1 MEDEITLP
9 RTRVSPTAQ
18 NITPKS
24 QRRQWA
30 LELRKKDLRE
40 KLFVKRLALQK
51 LSPVNP
57 TPKIPSK
64 KVKKE
69 KISCWYCGKYGHK
82 RKTCTSRIEATA
94 QSRLAKLE
102 RQVQKLEY
110 KLQSYEA
117 EKIYWQNL
125 RKARTIRLKKKIKKR
140 RHKARVRMQNKAVTI
155 RSLLL
160 QEEADPD
167 TESFLR
173 AANII
178 RKLGRKEK
186 KTLYKTYQTLF
197 LVDLTTDMAFSGAGY
212 PLLPPGEPNP
222 SEYMDVELT
231 QEEMEEEERIMEQT
245 NALTLFYQEQEIMD
259 RDIQRFR
266 QTQREQTLKRP
277 VAKTGKEKPR
287 NPLSVP
293 QGKRKDIK
301 DFG

>member
-30 LELRKKDLRE
+30 LELREKDLRK
-40 KLFVKRLALQK
+40 KLFVKRFALQK
-51 LSPVNP
+51 FFPENPVI
-57 TPKIPSK
+57 PKIPSK
-64 KVKKE
+64 KAKKK

-102 RQVQKLEY
+102 RQVQKMEY

-125 RKARTIRLKKKIKKR
+125 RKARIIRLKEKIRKR
-140 RHKARVRMQNKAVTI
+140 RHRARVRMQNKAVTI

-167 TESFLR
+167 TDSFLR

-186 KTLYKTYQTLF
+186 KTLYKTYETLF
-197 LVDLTTDMAFSGAGY
+197 LVDLTTDMAYSGAGY

-222 SEYMDVELT
+222 SEYMDVEPT
-231 QEEMEEEERIMEQT
+231 QEEIEEEERIMEQT
-245 NALTLFYQEQEIMD
+245 ETMKFLRRQREIMD
-259 RDIQRFR
+259 RDIQQFR
-266 QTQREQTLKRP
+266 HIQREKTLKRP
-277 VAKTGKEKPR
+277 VAKTGKGKPR
-287 NPLSVP
+287 NPFFVP
-293 QGKRKDIK
+293 LIE